1 MLLNNKVY
9 VVGCCIQEKE
19 GTLFW
24 VHFLQP
30 GGTY

>member
-24 VHFLQP
+24 NDDTLVNI
-30 GGTY
+30 